1 MLNKFRFPYFI
12 LGLGIG
18 IILVNTI
25 YIFNPNIEY
34 REYTEEEIISSAM
47 DLGMVFVKDS
57 IDISK
62 KEETKEVEVEVDLD
76 DEIKKELTLVVK
88 SGDSL
93 ERVSSKLFKLG
104 VIEDEQDFH
113 KFAKEKNVEKRIRV
127 GTYKLSP
134 NMDYENIIMIL
145 TKSP

>member
-76 DEIKKELTLVVK
+76 DEIKKEVTLVVK

-104 VIEDEQDFH
+104 VVEDEQDFH

-134 NMDYENIIMIL
+134 NMDYENIIIIL